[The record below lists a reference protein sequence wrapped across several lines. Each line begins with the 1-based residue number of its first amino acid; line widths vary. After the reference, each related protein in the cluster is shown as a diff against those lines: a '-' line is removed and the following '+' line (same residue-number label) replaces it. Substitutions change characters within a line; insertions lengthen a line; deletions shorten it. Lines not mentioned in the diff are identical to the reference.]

1 MKLLTTQQAADLL
14 GINLNNI
21 SLRCRQGKIPGAV
34 QIGGRWLIPEE
45 ALSQIEVHPN
55 KKNKRYCKKSRPFLN
70 LLFVVKNKKNPS

>member
-45 ALSQIEVHPN
+45 SRDEIKTYPE
-55 KKNKRYCKKSRPFLN
+55 KKNKRYS
-70 LLFVVKNKKNPS
+70 PS

>member
-21 SLRCRQGKIPGAV
+21 SLRCREGKIKGAV

-45 ALSQIEVHPN
+45 SLEEIRAYPE
-55 KKNKRYCKKSRPFLN
+55 KKNKRY
-70 LLFVVKNKKNPS
+70 NPS

>member
-34 QIGGRWLIPEE
+34 QIGGRWLIPEDSIAE
-45 ALSQIEVHPN
+45 IKAQPQ
-55 KKNKRYCKKSRPFLN
+55 KKNKRYIYN
-70 LLFVVKNKKNPS
+70 

>member
-1 MKLLTTQQAADLL
+1 MKLLTTHQAADLL

-45 ALSQIEVHPN
+45 ELDEIKAYPE
-55 KKNKRYCKKSRPFLN
+55 KKNKRYERRITN
-70 LLFVVKNKKNPS
+70 EN

>member
-45 ALSQIEVHPN
+45 SLEEIEIQPQ
-55 KKNKRYCKKSRPFLN
+55 KKNKRYERRITN
-70 LLFVVKNKKNPS
+70 EN

>member
-45 ALSQIEVHPN
+45 SLDEIKVYPE
-55 KKNKRYCKKSRPFLN
+55 KKNKRYS
-70 LLFVVKNKKNPS
+70 PS

>member
-34 QIGGRWLIPEE
+34 QIGGW
-45 ALSQIEVHPN
+45 
-55 KKNKRYCKKSRPFLN
+55 
-70 LLFVVKNKKNPS
+70 

>member
-14 GINLNNI
+14 GINLNNV

-45 ALSQIEVHPN
+45 SLEGIKVYPE
-55 KKNKRYCKKSRPFLN
+55 KKNKKS
-70 LLFVVKNKKNPS
+70 PS

>member
-45 ALSQIEVHPN
+45 SLKGIEIQPQ
-55 KKNKRYCKKSRPFLN
+55 KKNKRYS
-70 LLFVVKNKKNPS
+70 PS

>member
-34 QIGGRWLIPEE
+34 QIGRRWLIPEE
-45 ALSQIEVHPN
+45 SLDEIKAYPE
-55 KKNKRYCKKSRPFLN
+55 KKNKRY
-70 LLFVVKNKKNPS
+70 NPS

>member
-14 GINLNNI
+14 GINLNNV

-45 ALSQIEVHPN
+45 SLDEIKTYPE
-55 KKNKRYCKKSRPFLN
+55 KKNKRY
-70 LLFVVKNKKNPS
+70 NPS

>member
-45 ALSQIEVHPN
+45 SIAEIKAQPQ
-55 KKNKRYCKKSRPFLN
+55 KKNKRYI
-70 LLFVVKNKKNPS
+70 

>member
-21 SLRCRQGKIPGAV
+21 SLRCREGKIKGAV

-45 ALSQIEVHPN
+45 ELEEIEVQPQ
-55 KKNKRYCKKSRPFLN
+55 KRNKRYK
-70 LLFVVKNKKNPS
+70 

>member
-45 ALSQIEVHPN
+45 SLEGIEIHPQ
-55 KKNKRYCKKSRPFLN
+55 KKNKRYERRITN
-70 LLFVVKNKKNPS
+70 EN

>member
-45 ALSQIEVHPN
+45 SLDEIRAYPE
-55 KKNKRYCKKSRPFLN
+55 KKNKRYERRITN
-70 LLFVVKNKKNPS
+70 ENQE

>member
-45 ALSQIEVHPN
+45 ALEGIEIQPQ
-55 KKNKRYCKKSRPFLN
+55 KKNKRYS
-70 LLFVVKNKKNPS
+70 PS

>member
-21 SLRCRQGKIPGAV
+21 SLRCRQGKIPGAI

-45 ALSQIEVHPN
+45 ALEGIEVQPQ
-55 KKNKRYCKKSRPFLN
+55 KRNKRYS
-70 LLFVVKNKKNPS
+70 PS

>member
-34 QIGGRWLIPEE
+34 QIGGQWLIPEE
-45 ALSQIEVHPN
+45 SLEGIEIQPQ
-55 KKNKRYCKKSRPFLN
+55 KKNKRYS
-70 LLFVVKNKKNPS
+70 PS